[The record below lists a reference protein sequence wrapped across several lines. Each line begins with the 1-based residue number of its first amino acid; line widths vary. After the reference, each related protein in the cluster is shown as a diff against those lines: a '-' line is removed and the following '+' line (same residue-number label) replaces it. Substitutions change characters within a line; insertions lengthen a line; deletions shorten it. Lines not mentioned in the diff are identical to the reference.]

1 MMPDELHR
9 NRQELR
15 GEKVIM
21 EFTTFVRKPFV
32 VEAMEVTEDNI
43 EEVAELIGTLRKKEN
58 GVPYIAVNRRLVP
71 NLYRVYIGFW
81 VTKMGDNVRCYSK
94 RVFTQQFIESNPELQ
109 NWVDYLDEKSAG
121 KSEEVVEEDLEAA
134 I

>member
-1 MMPDELHR
+1 
-9 NRQELR
+9 
-15 GEKVIM
+15 M